1 MDTQVTRQRSGIGRP
16 SVDGDRPVRRLC
28 PNHRNKSDRKENAR
42 QSQLCSMPASPPEE
56 PRPPEEQGSAGASPS
71 RRALPRRLRLSSG
84 DTIPNCLGEFR
95 EIRESKQR
103 TGIAP
108 YSHPA
113 GTLGA
118 TLALSASGHER
129 MVKGPTAASKEQ
141 RIDFSAGIAWFGDIL
156 NIEAPFVEI
165 GSFGL

>member
-1 MDTQVTRQRSGIGRP
+1 
-16 SVDGDRPVRRLC
+16 
-28 PNHRNKSDRKENAR
+28 
-42 QSQLCSMPASPPEE
+42 
-56 PRPPEEQGSAGASPS
+56 
-71 RRALPRRLRLSSG
+71 
-84 DTIPNCLGEFR
+84 LGEFR
-95 EIRESKQR
+95 KIRESKQR
-103 TGIAP
+103 TGKESKQTTGIAP

-141 RIDFSAGIAWFGDIL
+141 RIDFSAGIAWFVDIL

-165 GSFGL
+165 GPRSVSDKSAVGVRQ